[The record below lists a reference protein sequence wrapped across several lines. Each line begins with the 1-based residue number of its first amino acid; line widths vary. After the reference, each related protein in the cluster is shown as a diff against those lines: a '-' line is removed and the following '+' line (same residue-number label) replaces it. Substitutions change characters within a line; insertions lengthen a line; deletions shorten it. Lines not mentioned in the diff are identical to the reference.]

1 MSSYEYAVIP
11 APGRAEKVRGARTG
25 VERFSWTLAS
35 EMNRMAAD
43 GWEYVRAE
51 VLPCE
56 ERSGLTSRQTVYH
69 NVLVFR
75 RELETE
81 EFYEEPPVAAQTQ
94 QQAAVQPAAPTA
106 VSHAAASSTA
116 TATTQPSEPVQEPP
130 ADWPDAGAAVQ
141 QPEPEDDLSD
151 MGIVAEPTSPTPVIP
166 PGGPKAAPDY
176 TDAPRPKTRTGIFS
190 TAMTAQDADRP
201 AHRLGPA
208 KR

>member
-81 EFYEEPPVAAQTQ
+81 EVYKQPQVAAQTQ
-94 QQAAVQPAAPTA
+94 QQAAVQPAARPA
-106 VSHAAASSTA
+106 VSHASASATAA
-116 TATTQPSEPVQEPP
+116 ATTQPPEPTQEPP
-130 ADWPDAGAAVQ
+130 ADWPDGGAPVQ
-141 QPEPEDDLSD
+141 EPEPEDDLSD
-151 MGIVAEPTSPTPVIP
+151 MGIVEEPTSPTPVTP
-166 PGGPKAAPDY
+166 PGGAKPAPDH
-176 TDAPRPKTRTGIFS
+176 TDAPRPKTRMGIFS
-190 TAMTAQDADRP
+190 AAMRPQDADRP